1 MEFFLFSLIS
11 TLYQTWH
18 SQSKLKTW
26 YVLFW
31 CHYGSGRLNH
41 NRTVRGRPRGVLCRL
56 ISYYL
61 YQLSTMPTRY
71 ARALIWETENK
82 KYIYVGQTNASFMLF
97 LNAFLSR
104 LNKPYHFYPTRFW
117 EINYVQAIQILRQ
130 ANIQFQIEEHISR
143 TAFLTQK
150 RRISVLCIN
159 SKLKLNLI
167 CSF

>member
-1 MEFFLFSLIS
+1 MDFFLFSLIS

-18 SQSKLKTW
+18 SQNKLKTW

-31 CHYGSGRLNH
+31 CDYGPGRLNH
-41 NRTVRGRPRGVLCRL
+41 NRTIRGRPRDVLCRL
-56 ISYYL
+56 ISYYSYQL
-61 YQLSTMPTRY
+61 YQLCQRGMPEHLY
-71 ARALIWETENK
+71 GKLKIKN
-82 KYIYVGQTNASFMLF
+82 IYVGQINASFMLF

-104 LNKPYHFYPTRFW
+104 LNKPYHFYPARFW
-117 EINYVQAIQILRQ
+117 EINYVQAIQIFK

-143 TAFLTQK
+143 TAFLAQK
-150 RRISVLCIN
+150 RSISVLYIN